1 MKVKDFK
8 AMVLERFRDEDD
20 ECEIIVPVN
29 GNPMEIVGIKDHGSF
44 YTKPGGLP
52 FELEIK

>member
-29 GNPMEIVGIKDHGSF
+29 GYPMEIVGINDHGSF

>member
-29 GNPMEIVGIKDHGSF
+29 GYPMDIVVIKDHGSF

>member
-1 MKVKDFK
+1 
-8 AMVLERFRDEDD
+8 MVRERFRDEDD

-29 GNPMEIVGIKDHGSF
+29 GYPMEIVGIKDHGSF